1 MTLLTDLPVSLAIFL
16 AAGGWGW
23 LAVRRLAPRGTDG
36 GLLVV
41 TSTAAGLWMLGT
53 ALLIVGT
60 FVGGSLSPYVWWPV
74 VAGGLAAAA
83 VAARG
88 PLRTMQIPSHLNGAS
103 VFWILAAI
111 AAAFWIAGASMPPG
125 LVGRLNGDYYDV
137 LSYHLQVPRKFY
149 DAGRI
154 GYLPHNTYSS
164 YPLGGEMIFLLATIL
179 RGGPYEGAFAAQYT
193 HGLWGVLA
201 MLAVMQC
208 ASRRDAWRRRSA
220 AVLLVTVPWVTYLSW
235 LGFVELL
242 RTGLA
247 GRGDRLAD
255 ALVAHAVVAS
265 RPDGRPG
272 RRRGLR
278 R

>member
-1 MTLLTDLPVSLAIFL
+1 
-16 AAGGWGW
+16 
-23 LAVRRLAPRGTDG
+23 
-36 GLLVV
+36 
-41 TSTAAGLWMLGT
+41 MLGT

-83 VAARG
+83 VAVRG
-88 PLRTMQIPSHLNGAS
+88 PLRTQTQIPSHLLTGPPCSGSWRPSRRRSGSPGPRCRRAS
-103 VFWILAAI
+103 
-111 AAAFWIAGASMPPG
+111 G
-125 LVGRLNGDYYDV
+125 LGRLNGDYYDV
-137 LSYHLQVPRKFY
+137 LSYHLQVPREFY

-220 AVLLVTVPWVTYLSW
+220 AVLLVGTVPWVTYLS
-235 LGFVELL
+235 
-242 RTGLA
+242 LA
-247 GRGDRLAD
+247 GLRA
-255 ALVAHAVVAS
+255 AC
-265 RPDGRPG
+265 PNWPG
-272 RRRGLR
+272 WPWGSPG
-278 R
+278 